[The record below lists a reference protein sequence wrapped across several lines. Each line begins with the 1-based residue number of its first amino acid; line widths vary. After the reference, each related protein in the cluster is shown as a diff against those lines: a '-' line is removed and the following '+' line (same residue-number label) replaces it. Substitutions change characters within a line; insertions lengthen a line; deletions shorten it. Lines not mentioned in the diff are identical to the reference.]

1 MSAEKNREL
10 ARQLFRAFNERKFE
24 GLEGTVLSPAL
35 VYRHHGKEA
44 DLRRWLRDARE
55 CVASFPDARILIESE
70 QASGDQ
76 LTVYYRFKGT
86 HLGPLGKAQP
96 TGRAFDVPARSIFR
110 MLDGLIVE
118 DDDFVDEE
126 ALAAQLGLA

>member
-1 MSAEKNREL
+1 MSAEKNMEI

-35 VYRHHGKEA
+35 VYKHHGKES
-44 DLRRWLRDARE
+44 DLTRWFRDARE
-55 CVASFPDARILIESE
+55 CVASFPDARITIESE

-76 LTVYYRFKGT
+76 LTVHYRFRGT
-86 HLGPLGKAQP
+86 HLGPLGRAQP
-96 TGRAFDVPARSIFR
+96 TGRTFDVAARSIFR

-126 ALAAQLGLA
+126 ALASQLGLT